1 MNYKDATLKAA
12 IVLIPTYAAAY
23 FTGEMVWVVP
33 TLAATSFFAAN
44 LSTSDLT
51 TKRLDEDGDSDN
63 GEGTEVD

>member
-1 MNYKDATLKAA
+1 MNYRDATLKAA

-63 GEGTEVD
+63 GNDE